1 MGLVVV
7 LVGLISSQLP
17 IQALNLAKQESIVQD
32 VTLGTADE
40 QLIFEPNQ
48 LTFQNGK
55 LYTMVLHNPSSQK
68 HYFTAKDF
76 TDAIWTRK
84 AEFAGVEIKGQ
95 IRDIE
100 LKPDASVEWSFVP
113 VKAGT
118 YPLQCTIKGH
128 AAAGMIGEITITD

>member
-17 IQALNLAKQESIVQD
+17 IQALNLAKQELIVQD